1 VETKAADGLIC
12 FSTVISGIADS
23 WQWPQS
29 IGQTY
34 PEFSSKANCNM
45 RTALEVPV
53 SRTAKSTIDDV
64 TRARLIATE
73 SQQAEF
79 GARIAGLEGVVFA
92 LKQQVAELQ
101 RQLRDILK

>member
-1 VETKAADGLIC
+1 
-12 FSTVISGIADS
+12 
-23 WQWPQS
+23 
-29 IGQTY
+29 
-34 PEFSSKANCNM
+34 M
-45 RTALEVPV
+45 RSALKVPV
-53 SRTAKSTIDDV
+53 SQAAKSTIDDV
-64 TRARLIATE
+64 TRSRLISTE